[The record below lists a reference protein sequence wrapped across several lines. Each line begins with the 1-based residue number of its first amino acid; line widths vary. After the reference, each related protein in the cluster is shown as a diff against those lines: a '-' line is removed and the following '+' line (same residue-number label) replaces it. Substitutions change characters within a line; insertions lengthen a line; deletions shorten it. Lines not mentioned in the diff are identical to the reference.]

1 VKEPIGNLAL
11 SNSIRSAV
19 IAWAKTLSKEVAEH
33 NITVNNILTGYFD
46 TERIQNLIDHEARQ
60 TGASTEDIKKQEK
73 IKFQ

>member
-46 TERIQNLIDHEARQ
+46 TERIQI
-60 TGASTEDIKKQEK
+60 
-73 IKFQ
+73 